1 MGGSGQAFAMGRRGL
16 RGVPVELR
24 GYSVDG
30 WFHRKFAVFEA
41 GVAGGAGWLV
51 VVAVIASAI
60 AVFFYGR
67 VIVIMFFTAP
77 QADGPTVVIPSS
89 FTAIAIASGLALTVV
104 LGIIPQPF
112 LDLAEKA
119 SIFVR

>member
-1 MGGSGQAFAMGRRGL
+1 MFLLSFAGIPLTAGFI
-16 RGVPVELR
+16 G
-24 GYSVDG
+24 
-30 WFHRKFAVFEA
+30 KFAVFEA

-51 VVAVIASAI
+51 VAAVLASAI

-67 VIVIMFFTAP
+67 VIVIMFFTEP

-89 FTAIAIASGLALTVV
+89 FTAIAIAAGLALTIV